1 MFFLKSKT
9 NCYCAFCRTPRRMY
23 LKKNIGFANVM
34 YSFIA
39 ALIAMYALWQD
50 FDPRFLVIFAVF
62 LAFTETF
69 IQIRWRLSVFCKQ
82 CGFDPILYVKNPEAA
97 AEKVTAH
104 LQKRR
109 ADPNFLLAKPLN
121 LPSITAEKSKALQNK
136 DKKGSLVSRQ
146 A

>member
-1 MFFLKSKT
+1 MQFLKSKT

-23 LKKNIGFANVM
+23 LKKNIGFTNIL
-34 YSFIA
+34 YSFFA
-39 ALIAMYALWQD
+39 AVVLMYAFWQE

-62 LAFTETF
+62 LGITETF

-82 CGFDPILYVKNPEAA
+82 CGFDPVLYVKDPGAA
-97 AEKVTAH
+97 AAKVTAH
-104 LQKRR
+104 LQRR
-109 ADPNFLLAKPLN
+109 REDPKYLLTRPLN
-121 LPSITAEKSKALQNK
+121 LPTITPEKSEALRNK

>member
-1 MFFLKSKT
+1 MLFLKSKT

-23 LKKNIGFANVM
+23 KKRNIGFMNIVYATAT
-34 YSFIA
+34 S
-39 ALIAMYALWQD
+39 LIAMYLFWQA

-62 LAFTETF
+62 LGITETF

-82 CGFDPILYVKNPEAA
+82 CGFDPVLYVKDPEKA

-104 LQKRR
+104 LAKRR
-109 ADPNFLLAKPLN
+109 EDPRYLLTRPLN
-121 LPSITAEKSKALQNK
+121 LPSITPAKSEALKNK